1 MSSASDDDFQ
11 EASTD
16 VNRRTFLLTLSQAD
30 LTRFPDTQSF
40 ATLISEAFD
49 FVKSSRHIK
58 EWACCQE
65 SHEDGGKHYHMAV
78 NLSGS
83 RRWNPIKNHLYNNH
97 GVSVNF
103 ALDHSCGYVA
113 AYRYVCKNKPAEDV
127 LHSQN
132 HSAMNIIGSPRTSK
146 AMRGNRA
153 KRKSVG
159 ASATTTT
166 ATRQASSAKKP
177 KRLSNAEVA
186 SFMVEQKIESEQEL
200 YVVANARK
208 KNGEGDLHSFI
219 LGKSPKAL
227 SDLVSTTWRLEKA
240 PVTLE
245 RKQKA
250 RLEVIR
256 EIDKN
261 STCVEGCND
270 TWYGK
275 ALEVLTGNN
284 IDPLYFAGVM
294 RRAFQKGRQKNTNIL
309 ITGPTNCGKSFLL
322 NPLELIFKCLSI
334 LRLEDMPG
342 LG

>member
-1 MSSASDDDFQ
+1 
-11 EASTD
+11 
-16 VNRRTFLLTLSQAD
+16 LSQP
-30 LTRFPDTQSF
+30 L
-40 ATLISEAFD
+40 
-49 FVKSSRHIK
+49 
-58 EWACCQE
+58 
-65 SHEDGGKHYHMAV
+65 
-78 NLSGS
+78 
-83 RRWNPIKNHLYNNH
+83 
-97 GVSVNF
+97 GV
-103 ALDHSCGYVA
+103 L
-113 AYRYVCKNKPAEDV
+113 K
-127 LHSQN
+127 
-132 HSAMNIIGSPRTSK
+132 
-146 AMRGNRA
+146 
-153 KRKSVG
+153 
-159 ASATTTT
+159 
-166 ATRQASSAKKP
+166 
-177 KRLSNAEVA
+177 
-186 SFMVEQKIESEQEL
+186 
-200 YVVANARK
+200 
-208 KNGEGDLHSFI
+208 
-219 LGKSPKAL
+219 
-227 SDLVSTTWRLEKA
+227 
-240 PVTLE
+240 